1 MNLQELLSGV
11 TVEQSVPVL
20 NVNDIAVDSREVKQ
34 GSLFFALKGTRNN
47 GLDFVGEAVAKGA
60 VAIVADHELPLQPC
74 PVIYVKDARLSLAR
88 VAARFYKNQ
97 PETIAAVT
105 GTSGKTS
112 VASFLQQIWAHSGIA
127 AASIGTIG
135 VYAPSGLK
143 YGSLTTPD
151 PIKLHKILKDLFIE
165 GVTHVA
171 MEASSHGIDQHR
183 LDGVNLSAAA
193 FTNLGRDH
201 LDYHKTI
208 ENYFAAKMHLF
219 DELLPRDRPAIIFSD
234 DNYSQAAIDH
244 VQKAGR
250 TVLTVGKKGSFIQL
264 KSVKKERSRQILLL
278 EIQGTQYDISLP
290 LAGDFQVAN
299 ALVSAGLAIVTGV
312 DKTNAMQSLEQLAGP
327 PGRLQLIGYKNS
339 DAVIYVD
346 YAHKPEALSNVL
358 NSVRPFTKNRV
369 IVVFGCG
376 GDRDKGKRPLMGAIA
391 NQLADIVIVTDD
403 NPRFEDAAQIRREI
417 LAAVPKALEFGDR
430 RQAIHQA
437 ISLLQSG
444 DTLIVAGK
452 GHETGQIIGDKIH
465 HFSDQEEILRALGE
479 PV

>member
-1 MNLQELLSGV
+1 MNLQELLSGWPI
-11 TVEQSVPVL
+11 EQAVPDL
-20 NVNDIAVDSREVKQ
+20 NVNDIAVDSREVTQ
-34 GSLFFALKGTRNN
+34 GSLFFALKGVNSD

-60 VAIVADHELPLQPC
+60 IAIVTDHEVLSQTC
-74 PVIYVKDARLSLAR
+74 PVIYVKDARLSLAK
-88 VAARFYKNQ
+88 VAARFYKDQ
-97 PETIAAVT
+97 PDVIAAVT

-112 VASFLQQIWAHSGIA
+112 VASFLRQIWAHSGVS
-127 AASIGTIG
+127 AASVGTLG
-135 VYAPSGLK
+135 VNSPSGLQ

-151 PIKLHKILKDLFIE
+151 PIKVHKILKDLFIE

-183 LDGVNLSAAA
+183 LDGVKLSAAA

-208 ENYFAAKMHLF
+208 ENYFTAKMHLF
-219 DELLPRDRPAIIFSD
+219 DDLLPRDRPAIIFSD
-234 DNYSQAAIDH
+234 DNYSQVAIDH

-250 TVLTVGKKGSFIQL
+250 EVLTVGKKGSFIQL
-264 KSVKKERSRQILLL
+264 KSVQKELRRQLLVL
-278 EIQGTQYDISLP
+278 ESHGTQYDISLP
-290 LAGDFQVAN
+290 LVGDFQVAN
-299 ALVSAGLAIVTGV
+299 ALVAAGLAMVTGV
-312 DKTNAMQSLEQLAGP
+312 EETNAMLSLEQLVGP
-327 PGRLQLIGYKNS
+327 PGRLQLIGYKNG

-346 YAHKPEALSNVL
+346 YAHKPEALRNVL
-358 NSVRPFTKNRV
+358 SSVRPFTKNRI

-391 NQLADIVIVTDD
+391 NELADIVIVTDD
-403 NPRFEDAAQIRREI
+403 NPRFEDAARIRREV

-430 RQAIHQA
+430 RQAIEYA
-437 ISLLQSG
+437 ISSLQSG

-452 GHETGQIIGDKIH
+452 GHETGQIIGDKIY

-479 PV
+479 P